1 MILVYKQNYEL
12 EREVETLGELESD
25 WFVSIKE
32 LEDALKSGSI
42 VNHRY
47 LIPAE
52 DLPKRLGS
60 IIKEQE
66 NKIIDL
72 FGGNLDDSDAQID
85 QLSRELDSV
94 KTSEVFYKQKLDS
107 TLLTLDIKLE
117 ELGTV
122 KDELV
127 VANTK
132 IEAQESLIKNAEVKL
147 EDSISTQI
155 DTKLKLDVAVQGLN
169 DVIAIIDGKPTS
181 KDIEE
186 AKVNKNKSK
195 NKVSVKEVE
204 SKPQLDE
211 VVVRESKKES
221 TKAKEEHTIKSTVSE
236 SKVSV
241 KEDAKN
247 TQTSTH
253 KGLDWIGK
261 LSSKDFP
268 LKGKISKKQ
277 NWHALDVANE
287 LSSPKNVVTE
297 ADLDYIVNTTFKNLN
312 YRKDK
317 ANPKIF
323 SSVEVILLVFAV
335 NASLDKKVSGLAKL
349 ELAVNVLYS
358 DWQRNRADIESW
370 LAKN

>member
-12 EREVETLGELESD
+12 EREVATLGELESD

-52 DLPKRLGS
+52 DLPKRLGA

-85 QLSRELDSV
+85 QLSRELDSL
-94 KTSEVFYKQKLDS
+94 KSSEVFYKQKLDS
-107 TLLTLDIKLE
+107 TLTTLDIKLE
-117 ELGTV
+117 ELGKL

-155 DTKLKLDVAVQGLN
+155 DTKLKLDAAVQGLN
-169 DVIAIIDGKPTS
+169 DVIALIDSKPTS
-181 KDIEE
+181 KDLEE
-186 AKVNKNKSK
+186 AKHSKNSKSK
-195 NKVSVKEVE
+195 VNIKEVE
-204 SKPQLDE
+204 ATPKLDE
-211 VVVRESKKES
+211 AVVREAKKGSNKPKYE
-221 TKAKEEHTIKSTVSE
+221 SE
-236 SKVSV
+236 SKPPVVESKVEV
-241 KEDAKN
+241 KEEVKPNPAN
-247 TQTSTH
+247 TH
-253 KGLDWIGK
+253 KGIDWVGK

-287 LSSPKNVVTE
+287 LSSPKNVITE
-297 ADLDYIVNTTFKNLN
+297 ADLDYIVDNTFKKLN

-335 NASLDKKVSGLAKL
+335 NASLDKKLSGLAKL
-349 ELAVNVLYS
+349 ELAVNVLYP
-358 DWQRNRADIESW
+358 DWQRNRADIEEW
-370 LAKN
+370 LTKN